1 MTEFGASK
9 NEKKQNH
16 SLIIENRES
25 VTLSGVK
32 EIGRFDETTVVLY
45 TDYGEVTLTGTG
57 LSMSKLSVDSG
68 DVAVAG
74 KIHSLSYSENGPR
87 HEKLFKRLFK

>member
-1 MTEFGASK
+1 M
-9 NEKKQNH
+9 NEPNSTKTVKKQNH
-16 SLIIENRES
+16 NLFIENRQA

-45 TDYGEVTLTGTG
+45 TDYGELTLTGSG

-74 KIHSLSYSENGPR
+74 QIRSLAYSDNGPR
-87 HEKLFKRLFK
+87 HEKFFKRLFK